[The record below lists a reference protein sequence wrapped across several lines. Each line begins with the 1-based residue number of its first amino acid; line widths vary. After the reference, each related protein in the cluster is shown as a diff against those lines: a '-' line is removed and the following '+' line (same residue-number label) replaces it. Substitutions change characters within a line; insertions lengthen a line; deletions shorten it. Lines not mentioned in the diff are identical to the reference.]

1 MTHKGWRDIKQ
12 ELKRPN
18 GPEKQTAC
26 IPILYIEILGEVFE
40 AEINTSA
47 NYGVLFR

>member
-12 ELKRPN
+12 EFKRPN

-26 IPILYIEILGEVFE
+26 IQILYIEILGEGLE
-40 AEINTSA
+40 PEINLSA
-47 NYGVLFR
+47 KYSVLFG